1 MRHRGASIAAQCPY
15 VATFCRLLVL
25 WSSSYA
31 PKRGYCRS
39 TARTNP
45 STHVALLMHYDPL
58 SLPPEIQINNNGDQR
73 RKLRESDGAHSAV
86 ACARG
91 SDGPDGPLRPGER
104 RDVPRQH
111 RRRVPVRPR
120 RGRARRAPPLARPSA
135 AALRRRIVR
144 LVVVVVV
151 VGGGG
156 EEEEEEEWEEDSWEV
171 YASTDGFRMYEFK
184 VRACRRRRSHNWTEC
199 PFAHPG
205 EKAARRDPRRF
216 TYSGEP
222 CPEFRRRGACERGDA
237 CDLAHGV
244 FECWLHPARY
254 RTQPCKDGTAC
265 RRPVCFFAHTLAQL
279 RFPLPLPLPPLPPH
293 HTACC
298 SASKSRRRSMKEK
311 RIFSSSPRVEAAMAE
326 LRLCKS
332 MPSSWKYRCN
342 AAGFE
347 STSTNTSTSS
357 SSSSSV
363 PSTIVM
369 APEQQYSW
377 CAEDSV
383 EEESAAAAEMSAP
396 NFDWVSDLLK

>member
-1 MRHRGASIAAQCPY
+1 MVISDVNYGNPTVHTPPWH
-15 VATFCRLLVL
+15 VL
-25 WSSSYA
+25 ED
-31 PKRGYCRS
+31 R
-39 TARTNP
+39 TA
-45 STHVALLMHYDPL
+45 LMGH
-58 SLPPEIQINNNGDQR
+58 
-73 RKLRESDGAHSAV
+73 
-86 ACARG
+86 C
-91 SDGPDGPLRPGER
+91 
-104 RDVPRQH
+104 
-111 RRRVPVRPR
+111 VPVSGVTC
-120 RGRARRAPPLARPSA
+120 RGNTGAVSPFVLGEAAL
-135 AALRRRIVR
+135 AALRRSLVR
-144 LVVVVVV
+144 PRGHYVDESYDSSSSSLSSE
-151 VGGGG
+151 GG

-279 RFPLPLPLPPLPPH
+279 RFPLPLPLPLPPH

-298 SASKSRRRSMKEK
+298 PASKSRRRSMKEK

-347 STSTNTSTSS
+347 STSTNTSSSSSS